1 MRQTVSFSP
10 LLITCQTAKG
20 MSRHSRLATC
30 PHTALFASH
39 AYTYT
44 QTHRHT
50 RTECSYN
57 ILTGGLWVEGCRLRS
72 VSDSDCSNYPS
83 FTLTSSLCAHTHTH
97 YHTRLNAHH
106 TLPSSSLSLSVTLY
120 ISQRPTY
127 LSLQSTK
134 TSTSA
139 FFGILRMDR
148 FLSHSL
154 TFGSERLNLVS
165 QNLSYQNKTI

>member
-97 YHTRLNAHH
+97 T
-106 TLPSSSLSLSVTLY
+106 
-120 ISQRPTY
+120 
-127 LSLQSTK
+127 
-134 TSTSA
+134 
-139 FFGILRMDR
+139 
-148 FLSHSL
+148 LSHSAKRTPHSAL
-154 TFGSERLNLVS
+154 LFTEFVSDTLYFPKTHLLVTSEHKNFHLSLLWYSSHGSLFIS
-165 QNLSYQNKTI
+165 QSDFWQ